1 MENIYKVNVSGKI
14 YHIKHHILNKIPY
27 FHEYIDDDREETCFV
42 ERSSM
47 IFDQVLAYVIDPL
60 HPYPS
65 KYFYE
70 LDFYGLSYEKK
81 IYKVNVLG
89 KIYYLKRE
97 ILMKIPYFVDI
108 INEMNNSSIEIF
120 VDRSPALFEQI
131 LAYVMD
137 NNSPIDYSSS
147 EFKFYGIKYNWNYSR
162 TDTKLIKDK
171 VDKIDTIE
179 IRLNSIAENID
190 KINEKLD
197 NINPNDKKGHKCEYE
212 CCDNLIDDNDDLK
225 YCDNHSICRCCDRD
239 ANRYDNYLCYHHQ

>member
-14 YHIKHHILNKIPY
+14 YHIKHDILNKIPY
-27 FHEYIDDDREETCFV
+27 FHEFLNSNEETCFV

-47 IFDQVLAYVIDPL
+47 IFDYVLAREIDPL

-70 LDFYGLSYEKK
+70 LDFYGLPYEKK

-89 KIYYLKRE
+89 KIYHLKNE
-97 ILMKIPYFVDI
+97 ILMKIPYFVDVI
-108 INEMNNSSIEIF
+108 SKMNNSSVEIF

-131 LAYVMD
+131 LAYVMYD
-137 NNSPIDYSSS
+137 DSPIDCSS
-147 EFKFYGIKYNWNYSR
+147 EFKFYGIKYNWNYNR
-162 TDTKLIKDK
+162 TDTKHIKDK

-179 IRLNSIAENID
+179 IKLNGIEENID

-197 NINPNDKKGHKCEYE
+197 NINSNDKKGHKCEYSH
-212 CCDNLIDDNDDLK
+212 CDNLIDDDDDLK
-225 YCDNHSICRCCDRD
+225 YCDNHSKCRHCSRD
-239 ANRYDNYLCYHHQ
+239 ANRYDNYLCYYHQ